1 MQHKLCISLTF
12 LLMVGGAIDL
22 SQATTIQEARLQYHT
37 GKLSLAS
44 ETLELAILTDP
55 VYTTIHTN
63 LPAIYQ
69 DISKNHYRQ
78 ALNLESDYN

>member
-22 SQATTIQEARLQYHT
+22 SQATMIQEARLQYHT

-44 ETLELAILTDP
+44 ETLELAIITARHS
-55 VYTTIHTN
+55 I
-63 LPAIYQ
+63 
-69 DISKNHYRQ
+69 
-78 ALNLESDYN
+78 LNLTIIKHPLRQSTSIRIPIRFWTKKCR